1 MKLHSIL
8 LGGKKF
14 LTKSC
19 VSPQVFHGGMRL
31 TGGGRKAAT
40 VRGVKPSRQ
49 CSKPG
54 SLNSGGALESEDM
67 VKVDKCSQASS
78 CAVEPYEAVQGSGQN
93 GTQSGPGGLT
103 SPGVNPQDCRCSRA
117 DLNPSRIECRT
128 WKRCSSGATLFVV
141 ALTARRGSGGSIEMT
156 EEANAEV

>member
-1 MKLHSIL
+1 MHKPVPSTGLHWAPSTYSNSGAQSIFGWLGAERGVVSCDVKLHSIL

-67 VKVDKCSQASS
+67 VKQVNARKHRHKNRATRGWLRLG
-78 CAVEPYEAVQGSGQN
+78 PK
-93 GTQSGPGGLT
+93 GTQSGWGL
-103 SPGVNPQDCRCSRA
+103 
-117 DLNPSRIECRT
+117 
-128 WKRCSSGATLFVV
+128 
-141 ALTARRGSGGSIEMT
+141 LT
-156 EEANAEV
+156 

>member
-1 MKLHSIL
+1 MLCVSCDMKLHSVL

-31 TGGGRKAAT
+31 AGCGRVAVT

-54 SLNSGGALESEDM
+54 SLNPGEALESEDK
-67 VKVDKCSQASS
+67 VKADKCS
-78 CAVEPYEAVQGSGQN
+78 
-93 GTQSGPGGLT
+93 
-103 SPGVNPQDCRCSRA
+103 
-117 DLNPSRIECRT
+117 
-128 WKRCSSGATLFVV
+128 
-141 ALTARRGSGGSIEMT
+141 
-156 EEANAEV
+156 